1 MAKEKKERITLAER
15 LKNSVDP
22 TKSFMGISVSRLKN
36 MGVEEKFSFTFMRLL
51 VMMLF
56 AALAMFIII
65 GLEYVGMKNMHDTY
79 LYEVEQ
85 AEEVQYHIEA
95 VSKNIIWAIAEPHQA
110 DKDSFAAAAKEMM
123 GEADEHAANLAT
135 VFDDKE
141 DLENL
146 DKLSAKIHEVGPTL
160 ITMIGE
166 GVSQEECYA
175 YFEDTLNPAIEEYQH
190 LIEHVVEECIGDAE
204 HMYKLSSTIT
214 IVLIIVAV
222 LIATIAVMFLIRAA
236 VMLAASIRQPVTEI
250 MNAAHE
256 MSKGNLNVEIE
267 YEAEDELG
275 AMSSAMRDM
284 SQTLYGIVE
293 DLQDVLSRLGSGD
306 LVHGSKNPDCYIG
319 DFLPVAQ
326 EIRKF
331 RASLANTMGEIK
343 TSSDQVSQGAQN
355 MAQGAQDL
363 AEGSTDQSASV
374 QQLTASVAGVLEQ
387 TETLAEA
394 AGNGNRMAGQ
404 VKTQAD
410 MGIEKM
416 GQVVEAMESITQ
428 SSNQI
433 ASIIQTIED
442 IASQTNLLS
451 LNASIEAARA
461 GEAGKGFAVVADE
474 IRQLAAQSGEAAGHI
489 RDVIQTTVDS
499 VNHGNTVVEETN
511 EALTQVAQS
520 ITDIQTIMQENSD
533 AAANQKTA
541 MEEINRGIEQIS
553 QVVQANSATAEESNA
568 ISEEL
573 SAQSQS
579 LNSLIQQF
587 KIADGTED

>member
-1 MAKEKKERITLAER
+1 MIREGASE
-15 LKNSVDP
+15 
-22 TKSFMGISVSRLKN
+22 
-36 MGVEEKFSFTFMRLL
+36 
-51 VMMLF
+51 
-56 AALAMFIII
+56 
-65 GLEYVGMKNMHDTY
+65 
-79 LYEVEQ
+79 
-85 AEEVQYHIEA
+85 
-95 VSKNIIWAIAEPHQA
+95 
-110 DKDSFAAAAKEMM
+110 
-123 GEADEHAANLAT
+123 
-135 VFDDKE
+135 DD
-141 DLENL
+141 
-146 DKLSAKIHEVGPTL
+146 
-160 ITMIGE
+160 
-166 GVSQEECYA
+166 CYA
-175 YFEDTLNPAIEEYQH
+175 FFEESVNPAIISYQN
-190 LIEHVVEECIGDAE
+190 LIEHIVEESIEEADG
-204 HMYKLSSTIT
+204 MYRTATTVTI
-214 IVLIIVAV
+214 ILIIVAV
-222 LIATIAVMFLIRAA
+222 IVAAIAIIFLIRAA
-236 VMLAASIRQPVTEI
+236 IMLTASVKMPVMEIVKAADQMATGDL
-250 MNAAHE
+250 NAT
-256 MSKGNLNVEIE
+256 IE
-267 YEAEDELG
+267 YESDDELG
-275 AMSSAMRDM
+275 TMATSMRNMSS
-284 SQTLYGIVE
+284 TLYSIVE
-293 DLQDVLSRLGSGD
+293 DLQDVLSRLGGGD
-306 LVHGSKNPDCYIG
+306 LIHGSRNPDCYIG

-331 RASLANTMGEIK
+331 RASLAGTMGEIK

-374 QQLTASVAGVLEQ
+374 QQLTASVANVLEQ

-404 VKTQAD
+404 VKEQAD
-410 MGIEKM
+410 MGIDKM

-541 MEEINRGIEQIS
+541 MEEINRGIESIS

-587 KIADGTED
+587 KIADNTDD

>member
-1 MAKEKKERITLAER
+1 MAKEKTEKKESRFM
-15 LKNSVDP
+15 KNVDIN
-22 TKSFMGISVSRLKN
+22 KSFMGLSVAKLKH
-36 MGVEEKFSFTFMRLL
+36 MDIEQKFTFTFLRLL
-51 VMMLF
+51 IIIGI
-56 AALAMFIII
+56 AAVAMFIII
-65 GLEYVGMKNMHDTY
+65 GLEFVGVQQMHNRY

-85 AEEVQYHIEA
+85 AEEVQFHIEA
-95 VSKNIIWAIAEPHQA
+95 VSKNVLWAIAEPE
-110 DKDSFAAAAKEMM
+110 AAKKDQYATAASEMM

-135 VFDDKE
+135 VFTDTA
-141 DLENL
+141 DLQEL
-146 DKLSAKIHEVGPTL
+146 DRLSTEIHTVGPQL
-160 ITMIGE
+160 LTMIRE
-166 GVSQEECYA
+166 GASEDDCYA
-175 YFEDTLNPAIEEYQH
+175 FFEESVNPAIISYQN
-190 LIEHVVEECIGDAE
+190 LIEHIVEESIEEADG
-204 HMYKLSSTIT
+204 MYRTATTVTI
-214 IVLIIVAV
+214 ILIIVAV
-222 LIATIAVMFLIRAA
+222 IVAAIAITFLIRAA
-236 VMLAASIRQPVTEI
+236 IMLTASVKQPVMEI
-250 MNAAHE
+250 VKAADQMATGDLNAT
-256 MSKGNLNVEIE
+256 IE
-267 YEAEDELG
+267 YESDDELG
-275 AMSSAMRDM
+275 TMASSMRNMSS
-284 SQTLYGIVE
+284 TLYSIVE
-293 DLQDVLSRLGSGD
+293 DLQDVLSRLGGGD
-306 LVHGSKNPDCYIG
+306 LVHGSRNPDCYIG

-331 RASLANTMGEIK
+331 RASLAGTMGEIK

-374 QQLTASVAGVLEQ
+374 QQLTASVANVLEQ

-587 KIADGTED
+587 KIADGSED